1 MRDAASLTIIPELQ
15 NMGALIKVYDP
26 ASMKEAKS
34 LLQNI
39 DCTKSSY
46 DCIKEADA
54 LIILTE
60 WDEFRALDMIRVK
73 KSLRS
78 PNIIDLRNIYN
89 PQSMQEYG
97 FNYVSVGR

>member
-1 MRDAASLTIIPELQ
+1 MIPIVLPLACFASIC
-15 NMGALIKVYDP
+15 NN
-26 ASMKEAKS
+26 AKS
-34 LLQNI
+34 LLYHEGVHEN
-39 DCTKSSY
+39 CY
-46 DCIKEADA
+46 DCIEGADA

-60 WDEFRALDMIRVK
+60 WDEFRALDMVRVK

-97 FNYVSVGR
+97 FNYISVGR